1 MTELVL
7 ILVTVALILGCGV
20 FVAAE
25 FALLAVNRQ
34 TVERLA
40 SKDDKAARGVLSALR
55 SLSTQL
61 SSAQVGI
68 TITNL
73 AIGFLAEP
81 VIAQLLS
88 PAILAIGLPEA
99 SVPGI
104 AIASGLVIATALTM
118 VFGELVPKNL
128 AIARPLGTARFVQ
141 GPLLFFTAVMRW
153 PIKAL
158 NGSANWILHRFGV
171 EPKEELASARSA
183 DELLSLVRRS
193 AAKGTLAQDTAT
205 MLERSLGFTDLTA
218 LDVMTPRVRV
228 KAVQADTPISE
239 ALALAASSGFS
250 RYPIYGKNFD
260 DIIGVMHVKHAFAIP
275 REQRGNI
282 PVARVMRPA
291 VLVPSSIELMK
302 LLETLRERGLQL
314 AVVIDEFGGMD
325 GIVTMED
332 VLEELVGDVR
342 DEHDQSRGAHIRPRG
357 DDNWI
362 VSGLLRPD
370 EIADEL
376 GIFLA
381 EEDEVETLGGLFMH
395 EFSAVPHTGDHVV
408 LPAVDR
414 DGTSLAITLKV
425 ERMDSNRI
433 DRLLLSSKSIEGE
446 QS

>member
-1 MTELVL
+1 MELVL
-7 ILVTVALILGCGV
+7 ILVTVLLILACGI

-40 SKDDKAARGVLSALR
+40 DKGDGPARGVLSALR
-55 SLSTQL
+55 TLSTQL

-81 VIAQLLS
+81 VIARLIS
-88 PAILAIGLPEA
+88 PVILAIGLPEA
-99 SVPGI
+99 SVSGI
-104 AIASGLVIATALTM
+104 AIACGLIIATALTM

-128 AIARPLGTARFVQ
+128 AIARPLGTARFIQ
-141 GPLLFFTAVMRW
+141 RPLLFFTAVMRW
-153 PIKAL
+153 PIRVL

-171 EPKEELASARSA
+171 EAREELASARSA

-218 LDVMTPRVRV
+218 LDVMTPRVRA
-228 KAVQADTPISE
+228 KAVQADTSIND

-250 RYPIYGKNFD
+250 RYPVYGKNLD
-260 DIIGVMHVKHAFAIP
+260 DIIGVVHVKHAFALP
-275 REQRGNI
+275 REERRTAT
-282 PVARVMRPA
+282 VARIMRPA

-302 LLETLRERGLQL
+302 LLETLRGKGLQL

-342 DEHDQSRGAHIRPRG
+342 DEHDRSRSARIRPRG
-357 DDNWI
+357 ANAWV

-381 EEDEVETLGGLFMH
+381 EENDVETLGGLFMH
-395 EFSAVPHTGDHVV
+395 QSRAVPNRGDHVT

-414 DGTSLAITLKV
+414 EGTSLTITLKV

-433 DRLLLSSKSIEGE
+433 DRLLLTSKSVEGE
-446 QS
+446 QA

>member
-1 MTELVL
+1 MMELVL
-7 ILVTVALILGCGV
+7 ILVTVVLILACGI

-40 SKDDKAARGVLSALR
+40 GKGDGPASGVLSALR
-55 SLSTQL
+55 TLSTQL

-81 VIAQLLS
+81 VIARLLS

-99 SVPGI
+99 SVSGI
-104 AIASGLVIATALTM
+104 SIACGLIIATALTM

-128 AIARPLGTARFVQ
+128 AIARPLATARFVQ
-141 GPLLFFTAVMRW
+141 RPLLFFTAVMKF
-153 PIKAL
+153 PIRVL

-228 KAVQADTPISE
+228 KAVQADTPVSE
-239 ALALAASSGFS
+239 ALLLAASSGLS
-250 RYPIYGKNFD
+250 RYPVYGKNLD
-260 DIIGVMHVKHAFAIP
+260 DIVGVMHVKHAFGIP
-275 REQRGNI
+275 HEQRRTTA
-282 PVARVMRPA
+282 VARVMRPA
-291 VLVPSSIELMK
+291 MLVPSSIGLMK
-302 LLETLRERGLQL
+302 LLETLRRRGLQL
-314 AVVIDEFGGMD
+314 VVAIDEFGGMD

-342 DEHDQSRGAHIRPRG
+342 DEHDQSRGTHIRPHG
-357 DDNWI
+357 TDSWI

-370 EIADEL
+370 EISDEL

-381 EEDEVETLGGLFMH
+381 EEDDVETLGGLFMH
-395 EFSAVPHTGDHVV
+395 ESSDVPHKGDRVT
-408 LPAVDR
+408 LPAIDR
-414 DGTSLAITLKV
+414 DGTNLAVTLKV

-433 DRLLLSSKSIEGE
+433 DRLLLTSKSVEGE
-446 QS
+446 QT